1 MMVVLVIV
9 AIGSALV
16 VPMVEGGYEAR
27 EVRRAARQIAS
38 TMHYCRGEA
47 VALGQPQELVI
58 DAIEN
63 SIHTTGWGRWAVLTD
78 RAVIEDVRGGQAFGG
93 GVALACPGVG
103 VGPCLQ
109 TFAASLRMQQ
119 RGSRETR
126 AVLAARAAMDA
137 LIATP
142 EIQDHNE
149 NRDSAEGFRTHVLV
163 RHAGPDEGLS
173 DKALDFQSDYSLRY
187 LQVDITWQDGAGAK
201 TYTLKSLRMAP
212 ENE

>member
-1 MMVVLVIV
+1 MRGTEGGR
-9 AIGSALV
+9 ARERSCCARREPRGCWSGGIGSAQAAERPSTGRAPGTVGFTLI
-16 VPMVEGGYEAR
+16 
-27 EVRRAARQIAS
+27 EV
-38 TMHYCRGEA
+38 A
-47 VALGQPQELVI
+47 VAL
-58 DAIEN
+58 AI
-63 SIHTTGWGRWAVLTD
+63 L
-78 RAVIEDVRGGQAFGG
+78 
-93 GVALACPGVG
+93 GVG
-103 VGPCLQ
+103 VVTCLQ
-109 TFAASLRMQQ
+109 IFGASLRMQQ
-119 RGSRETR
+119 RASRETR